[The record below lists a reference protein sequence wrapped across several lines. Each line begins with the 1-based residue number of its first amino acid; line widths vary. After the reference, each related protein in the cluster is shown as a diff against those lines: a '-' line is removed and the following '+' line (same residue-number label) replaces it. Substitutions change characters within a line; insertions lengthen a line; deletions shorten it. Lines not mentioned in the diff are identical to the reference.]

1 MLIRIIYEDE
11 KIAEIRARLKEF
23 NLKQLSI
30 LEDIIRRE
38 KNSRQKETFE
48 EWLDVLS
55 QYVEV
60 SQGKR

>member
-11 KIAEIRARLKEF
+11 KIAEIRNKLKGF
-23 NLKQLSI
+23 NMKQLSI
-30 LEDIIRRE
+30 LEDIIQRE

-48 EWLDVLS
+48 EWLGVLN

-60 SQGKR
+60 SQEKR